1 MTVPEESVAKETF
14 AEPIVIDLTLKP
26 PSLDKKGLLSI
37 LRAHGVKT
45 RAVENS
51 DVQLEDVI
59 PTLRKA
65 KTVLPEAFFRDLS
78 SQLELPF
85 LKHAKIKRVFQNE
98 QKSKLIPSVP
108 YQILSK
114 YKFVPTRITKST
126 IDVAV
131 DNPLDSRVRITL
143 QSLFSK
149 WNINLHVATSDSIEW
164 AIDKIYRES
173 HKEEAMVH
181 LYNRNPDQSACKVL
195 FPNQKYFIISL
206 LVIIVV
212 AALANFSV
220 AFAVLCGLV
229 SFGYFIVNPIKIY
242 VSVRGFKGSRP
253 PTRITIGEM
262 QWVLDEDLPVYTV
275 LIPVFHEEKVL
286 SQIMKNMY
294 LMNYPKD
301 KLDIKLLIEETDE
314 ETIREAQ
321 ALGLFGSTKKMAEG
335 IPQEEYAEFLK
346 LFDPIIIPASKI
358 TTKPRACNYGLIRA
372 IGEICVIYDAED
384 KPDPDQL
391 RKAAIVFLRQDQNVV
406 CLQSKLNFYNSDENI
421 LTKWFSIEYGNW
433 YEFYLQGLDWI
444 NAPIPLGGTSN
455 HFRKKALDEMGRW
468 DPYNVTE
475 DADVGIRLARQKLR
489 TEMIDSYTYEE
500 ATLSLGSWI
509 RQRSRWYKGHLQT
522 YLVHMR
528 YPKKL
533 AKDLGAKQF
542 LKFQL
547 TFGAGIF
554 IPIINPI
561 LWILTAFTL
570 LFPAM
575 FTGLIP
581 TYLEPICVFNLLV
594 GNLTYL
600 LIYVIACIK
609 MKKYRIVHL
618 ALLMPAYWALVS
630 CRKLERPY
638 SVGQKPVLLGQNHP
652 RRFQERDLAL
662 SRPFFSQLRVCGI
675 AHRRFKALIL
685 RKSIAVSLAR
695 VHANECIGCHELGC
709 RWEHC

>member
-1 MTVPEESVAKETF
+1 MIRPEESVAQEIF

-26 PSLDKKGLLSI
+26 PSLDKKRLLGI
-37 LRAHGVKT
+37 LRVHGVRT

-51 DVQLEDVI
+51 DVQLEEVI

-65 KTVLPEAFFRDLS
+65 KTVLPEEFFRDLS

-85 LKHAKIKRVFQNE
+85 LKHAKIKRLFQNQ
-98 QKSKLIPSVP
+98 QKSKLLPIVP

-114 YKFVPTRITKST
+114 YKFVPTEITEST
-126 IDVAV
+126 IDIAV
-131 DNPLDSRVRITL
+131 DNPLDNRARMAL
-143 QSLFSK
+143 QYLFSK
-149 WNINLHVATSDSIEW
+149 WKINLHVASSDAIEW
-164 AIDKIYRES
+164 AIDKIYREI

-181 LYNRNPDQSACKVL
+181 LYNRSPDQSACKVL
-195 FPNQKYFIISL
+195 FPTQKYFIMSL
-206 LVIIVV
+206 LVIIV
-212 AALANFSV
+212 AAAIVNFSV

-229 SFGYFIVNPIKIY
+229 SVGYFIVNPIKIY
-242 VSVRGFKGSRP
+242 VSLRGFKGSRP

-286 SQIMKNMY
+286 AQIMKNMY
-294 LMNYPKD
+294 LLNYPKD
-301 KLDIKLLIEETDE
+301 KLDIKILMEETDK
-314 ETIREAQ
+314 ETIREAH

-335 IPQEEYAEFLK
+335 IPQEKYAEFLK
-346 LFDPIIIPASKI
+346 LFEPIIIPASKI

-372 IGEICVIYDAED
+372 TGEICVIYDAED

-391 RKAAIVFLRQDQNVV
+391 RKAAIVFLRQDENVV

-475 DADVGIRLARQKLR
+475 DADVGIRLARRKLK

-500 ATLSLGSWI
+500 ATLSIGSWI

-533 AKDLGAKQF
+533 LKDLGAKQF

-561 LWILTAFTL
+561 LWVLTAFTL
-570 LFPAM
+570 LAPATL
-575 FTGLIP
+575 TGLVP
-581 TYLEPICVFNLLV
+581 TYLEPICIFNLLV
-594 GNLTYL
+594 GNLSYL

-609 MKKYRIVHL
+609 MKKYRLVHL
-618 ALLMPAYWALVS
+618 GLLMPAYWALVS
-630 CRKLERPY
+630 LASWRGLIQLVKNPFY
-638 SVGQKPVLLGQNHP
+638 WDKTTHGVSKKVVLP
-652 RRFQERDLAL
+652 
-662 SRPFFSQLRVCGI
+662 
-675 AHRRFKALIL
+675 
-685 RKSIAVSLAR
+685 
-695 VHANECIGCHELGC
+695 
-709 RWEHC
+709 